1 MKSSIQPQR
10 SRRAVSSAM
19 CTGALWL
26 ALGCAS
32 LAQADQ
38 VTVDARDFIPIFGNT
53 PFSESS
59 AGNLTCSQG
68 GGVNLFL
75 AQLPLPPVD
84 LDIKQLAIWG
94 GDLSSSDANVTL
106 IRYCQSEFSPST
118 PATTNIASVD
128 STGNGGNYFD
138 AATLNRRVDDQQTCI
153 YMLRAQFGLDNCPGN
168 TLSIAR
174 VRVRYDVVVLPV
186 VDAIFRNSFEN

>member
-1 MKSSIQPQR
+1 
-10 SRRAVSSAM
+10 M